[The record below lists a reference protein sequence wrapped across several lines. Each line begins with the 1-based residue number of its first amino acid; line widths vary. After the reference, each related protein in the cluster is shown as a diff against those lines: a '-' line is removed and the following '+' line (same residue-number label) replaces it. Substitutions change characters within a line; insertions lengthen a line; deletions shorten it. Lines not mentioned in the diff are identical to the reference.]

1 MRLFRRVPSIDA
13 AAAAELIR
21 TKRAIVVDVRQP
33 GEWDRGHIKEAT
45 HVPLAQLSSRLEQLP
60 RDRAIITVCQGGHR
74 SARAART
81 LTRAGHDALNLRGGM
96 NAWQRAA
103 LPTSPTSAHH
113 T

>member
-1 MRLFRRVPSIDA
+1 MRLFRRVPSIDV

-21 TKRAIVVDVRQP
+21 TKHALVVDVRQP
-33 GEWDRGHIKEAT
+33 AEWGRGHIKDAS

-60 RDRAIITVCQGGHR
+60 RDRTIITVCQSGHR

-81 LTRAGHDALNLRGGM
+81 LTRAGHDARNLRGGM

-103 LPTSPTSAHH
+103 LPTSPRNADRT
-113 T
+113 